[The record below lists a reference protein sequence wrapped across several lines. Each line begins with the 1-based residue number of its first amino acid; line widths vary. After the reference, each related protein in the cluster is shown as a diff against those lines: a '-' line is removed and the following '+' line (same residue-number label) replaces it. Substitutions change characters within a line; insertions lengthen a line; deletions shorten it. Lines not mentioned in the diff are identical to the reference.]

1 MRNFAISVALIT
13 TVILPLGASAQDS
26 ASPGAS
32 PTPYYSTKT
41 SKVGDLLANPETK
54 AVLEQDIPKVIHDE
68 RIGMG
73 TGMTLKEIQPYAGSD
88 LSDEILAKVDA
99 DLAKVPGPK

>member
-1 MRNFAISVALIT
+1 MKNFVISFALT
-13 TVILPLGASAQDS
+13 ATVLLPLGANAQEAANTS
-26 ASPGAS
+26 AS
-32 PTPYYSTKT
+32 PTPYYSTST

-54 AVLEQDIPKVIHDE
+54 AVLEQDIPKVIHDD

-73 TGMTLKEIQPYAGSD
+73 AEMTLKEIQPYAGAD

-99 DLAKVPGPK
+99 DLAKISGPN

>member
-1 MRNFAISVALIT
+1 MKNFVMSVALT
-13 TVILPLGASAQDS
+13 ATVFLPLGASAQESASSS
-26 ASPGAS
+26 ASPA
-32 PTPYYSTKT
+32 PYYSTNT

-99 DLAKVPGPK
+99 DLAKVPAPK